1 MALIWGGS
9 YQSNTKKE
17 MPIIISKDY
26 RFLHLLRTNLKV
38 LYSSRKRKP
47 EDRIHVSDILSG
59 SCLRKAFYARVV
71 KDYDLTVEDID
82 NFVRGESSEYVLV
95 GLADIGVTQKELLF
109 EDDLIARPDLMTGSS
124 SHKSE
129 FQNTISTKKDN
140 EAEIIVEFKDT
151 KSFER
156 LTPDNKRFKS
166 YLRQLLYYLVIS
178 GYDTG
183 ILCIRYSNNRR
194 LVWIKRDTKGDYFF
208 SPKTNGQEGEES
220 LTEIESWTV
229 ILEKG
234 SNIRDILKEEIRTRV
249 SLLKSALDSNSDAQL
264 PKVAE
269 EWKCIKCPFRQTCNP
284 SSVISQDSEIDI
296 LDEKG
301 LIVTIDSN

>member
-1 MALIWGGS
+1 
-9 YQSNTKKE
+9 

-26 RFLHLLRTNLKV
+26 RFLQLLRTNLKV

-47 EDRIHVSDILSG
+47 QDKIHVSDIISG
-59 SCLRKAFYARVV
+59 SCLRKAFYARTV
-71 KDYDLTVEDID
+71 KDYELTVEDID
-82 NFVRGESSEYVLV
+82 NFVRGESSEYILV
-95 GLADIGVTQKELLF
+95 GLADIGISQMELLF
-109 EDDLIARPDLMTGSS
+109 EDNLIARPDLMTGSQ
-124 SHKSE
+124 SHKTESKDM
-129 FQNTISTKKDN
+129 ISTKKDK

-156 LTPDNKRFKS
+156 LKPDNKRFKS

-183 ILCIRYSNNRR
+183 ILCIRYANNRKM
-194 LVWIKRDTKGDYFF
+194 VWIKRDSQGDYYF
-208 SPKTNGQEGEES
+208 SPKTKNQNDEGN
-220 LTEIESWTV
+220 LAEIESWTV

-234 SNIRDILKEEIRTRV
+234 SPIRDVLKEEIRTRV
-249 SLLKSALDSNSDAQL
+249 SLLKSALDDNADAQL

-269 EWKCIKCPFRQTCNP
+269 EWKCIKCPFKQTCNP
-284 SSVISQDSEIDI
+284 ASVNKQDSEIDI

-301 LIVTIDSN
+301 LIVTIESN

>member
-1 MALIWGGS
+1 
-9 YQSNTKKE
+9 

-47 EDRIHVSDILSG
+47 QDKIHVSDILSG
-59 SCLRKAFYARVV
+59 SCLRKAFYARTV
-71 KDYDLTVEDID
+71 KDYELTVEDID

-95 GLADIGVTQKELLF
+95 GLADIGISQMELLF
-109 EDDLIARPDLMTGSS
+109 EDNLIARPDLMTGGP
-124 SHKSE
+124 SHRTES
-129 FQNTISTKKDN
+129 QDTVSTKKDN

-156 LTPDNKRFKS
+156 LKPDNKRFKS

-183 ILCIRYSNNRR
+183 ILCIRYANNRKM
-194 LVWIKRDTKGDYFF
+194 VWIKRDSQGDYYF
-208 SPKTNGQEGEES
+208 SPKTNVQEGEES
-220 LTEIESWTV
+220 LAEIESWTV

-234 SNIRDILKEEIRTRV
+234 SPIRDILKEEIRTRV
-249 SLLKSALDSNSDAQL
+249 SLLKSALDTNSEVQL

-269 EWKCIKCPFRQTCNP
+269 EWKCTKCPFKQTCNP
-284 SSVISQDSEIDI
+284 SSVIKQDSEIDI

-301 LIVTIDSN
+301 IGSNNRIQLV

>member
-1 MALIWGGS
+1 MGMIISNLTLI
-9 YQSNTKKE
+9 KE

-26 RFLHLLRTNLKV
+26 RFLHLLRTNIKV

-47 EDRIHVSDILSG
+47 EDKIHVSDILSG

-71 KDYDLTVEDID
+71 KEYDLTVEDID

-95 GLADIGVTQKELLF
+95 GLADVGVTQKELLF
-109 EDDLIARPDLMTGSS
+109 EDNLIARPDLMTGSP
-124 SHKSE
+124 SHKTE
-129 FQNTISTKKDN
+129 FQNKISTKKDD

-156 LTPDNKRFKS
+156 LKPDNKRFKA

-194 LVWIKRDTKGDYFF
+194 LVWIKRDNKGDYFF
-208 SPKTNGQEGEES
+208 SPKTNGHEGEES

-234 SNIRDILKEEIRTRV
+234 SKIRDILKEEIRTRV

-269 EWKCIKCPFRQTCNP
+269 EWKCIKCPFKPTCNP
-284 SSVISQDSEIDI
+284 SRVTNQDSEIDI
-296 LDEKG
+296 LDERG